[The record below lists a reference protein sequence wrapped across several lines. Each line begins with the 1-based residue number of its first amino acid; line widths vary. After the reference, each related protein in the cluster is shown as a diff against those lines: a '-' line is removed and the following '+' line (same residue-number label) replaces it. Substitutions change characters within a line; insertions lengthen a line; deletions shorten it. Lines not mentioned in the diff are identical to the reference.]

1 MVTGLAWLGTMVTGL
16 AWCYG
21 QWLGVRVTGL
31 ARLEP
36 MPQWLGTMVTG
47 LAWCYGQWLSDIRVK
62 NDDFTTMM
70 YANQKFYSNIVE
82 EQLEMS

>member
-1 MVTGLAWLGTMVTGL
+1 MAWLGTMVTGL

-21 QWLGVRVTGL
+21 HWLGL
-31 ARLEP
+31 ARAYGH
-36 MPQWLGTMVTG
+36 WLGLGG

-62 NDDFTTMM
+62 HDDFTTMM